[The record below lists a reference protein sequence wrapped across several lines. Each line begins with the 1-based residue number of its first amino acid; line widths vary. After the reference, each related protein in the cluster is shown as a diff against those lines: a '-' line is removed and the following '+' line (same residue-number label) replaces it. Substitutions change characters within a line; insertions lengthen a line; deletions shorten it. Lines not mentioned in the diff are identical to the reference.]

1 MQCHQ
6 GLACIVL
13 HEPQTVVIYNQGRF
27 GLGEVLEFVDIDAS
41 IASENFDELLLSSA
55 IRIVFGSSADG
66 RFLTLGRQLRLRGY
80 SGHIRAAGPLVPD
93 QFPMALKLGIDSAE
107 ISPDHTARCTEDQWI
122 AHATRT
128 QGNYQR
134 RLAG

>member
-1 MQCHQ
+1 M
-6 GLACIVL
+6 
-13 HEPQTVVIYNQGRF
+13 TVVIDNQGRF
-27 GLGEVLEFVDIDAS
+27 DIGDVLEFVDIDAS
-41 IASENFDELLLSSA
+41 ISSTDLDELLQVSA
-55 IRIVFGSSADG
+55 IRIVFGSCADG

-107 ISPDHTARCTEDQWI
+107 ISNEHAARCTEDQWV
-122 AHATRT
+122 AHAIRT
-128 QGNYQR
+128 HGNYQR